1 MLKAVGWKPATLLS
15 HWERID
21 SGIWHLISGSHS
33 FPVPV
38 FAYLGYCFNGQIDIH
53 SMKQRVILLGASNL
67 TIGFPL
73 VLKMLENGFPAP
85 VEIHAAY
92 GHGRSYGTWS
102 RIFYRELPGII
113 NCHLWDNVNT
123 AGISPASTVALLTD
137 VGNDLMYG
145 ADVSQI
151 LEWIEECLRRLAEQ
165 QSQIVLTLLPMSGL
179 KTLSA
184 LRFHFARMIFFPKQ
198 SSSRP
203 DLLKRA
209 AELNERLFHV
219 GSRYGVHF
227 IEPPA
232 TWYGLDPIHIR
243 RSRRKEAWR
252 KIFSGWPSFGLAD
265 DSVHSSLKHRFDTWR
280 FRPAQRRIRGRLQS
294 TPQPVLQT
302 ERAIL
307 YLY

>member
-1 MLKAVGWKPATLLS
+1 
-15 HWERID
+15 
-21 SGIWHLISGSHS
+21 
-33 FPVPV
+33 
-38 FAYLGYCFNGQIDIH
+38 
-53 SMKQRVILLGASNL
+53 MKQRVILLGASNL

-73 VLKMLENGFPAP
+73 VLKMLENGFSAP
-85 VEIHAAY
+85 VEIHAAH
-92 GHGRSYGTWS
+92 GHGRSYGKWS
-102 RIFYRELPGII
+102 RIFRRELPGII
-113 NCHLWDNVNT
+113 DCHLWDNVNK
-123 AGISPASTVALLTD
+123 AGNSPASTVALLTD
-137 VGNDLMYG
+137 MGNDLMYG

-151 LEWIEECLRRLAEQ
+151 LEWVEECLRRLAEQ
-165 QSQIVLTLLPMSGL
+165 QSQIVLTLLPMTGL
-179 KTLSA
+179 ETLSA
-184 LRFHFARMIFFPKQ
+184 LRFHFARMVFFPKQ
-198 SSSRP
+198 SLSRS

-209 AELNERLFHV
+209 AELNERLIET

-227 IEPPA
+227 IEPPG

-252 KIFSGWPSFGLAD
+252 KIFSGWPGFGLAN
-265 DSVHSSLKHRFDTWR
+265 DSVRSSLKHRFDTWR